1 VLDKNPE
8 KNLSKGIIEAKN
20 IFEKNTINSIL
31 CDKPFVKAIFL
42 ARLIKTIDSPIIYLD
57 FDLLYNG
64 YTVSGIFSIEKN
76 VMLLRPSKNE
86 WIQVFKM
93 VLLKVSKEKTVVI
106 IDSLNG
112 LFNLL
117 EGKDVGRLVNASIM
131 LLGCVAR
138 QSKSVILFAS
148 ITNQKKGGGWILS
161 PTGRHVVDARKMT
174 RVYLKNQGPH
184 VLMDILDDD
193 HDIRNSI
200 KVI

>member
-1 VLDKNPE
+1 VLDKNPK
-8 KNLSKGIIEAKN
+8 KNLSKGIIEVKN
-20 IFEKNTINSIL
+20 IFEKNAINSIL
-31 CDKPFVKAIFL
+31 CDKPFVKANFL

-57 FDLLYNG
+57 FDLLYSG
-64 YTVSGIFSIEKN
+64 YTIAEIFSIEKN
-76 VMLLRPSKNE
+76 VMLLRPSKDE
-86 WIQVFKM
+86 WFQMFKM

-117 EGKDVGRLVNASIM
+117 EGEDVGRIVNASIM

-148 ITNQKKGGGWILS
+148 ITNRKKDGDWILS
-161 PTGRHVVDARKMT
+161 PTGRHIVDARKMT
-174 RVYLKNQGPH
+174 KVYLKNQGPH
-184 VLMDILDDD
+184 VLIDVLDDGY
-193 HDIRNSI
+193 DITNSI